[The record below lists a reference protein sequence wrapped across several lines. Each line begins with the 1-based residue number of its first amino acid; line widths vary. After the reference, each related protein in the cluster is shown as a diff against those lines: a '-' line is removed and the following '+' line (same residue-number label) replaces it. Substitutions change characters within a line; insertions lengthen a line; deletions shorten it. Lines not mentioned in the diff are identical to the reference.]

1 MTRSEPGTPRAI
13 PIALPA
19 PPGRGALLLGYSGG
33 LDSTVLLHLLA
44 ADGDLRRRGLRAVH
58 VHHGLHPEA
67 DAWARHCTHACR
79 DLDVHLDVVRVRVAR
94 DSGHG
99 LEAAARAARHAAFA
113 GALADDAILALAHH
127 RDDQAETFLLRALRA
142 SGTDGLAAMRAW
154 RRFGPGW
161 MWRPLLELPRAA
173 LLAHAQRHGLRWI
186 EDPSNAGD
194 AHDRN
199 FLRHRVMPLLQARWP
214 QADAAFARAAELQ
227 REAAAL
233 LDEGDAQALATVRTV
248 DPRCLHVAP
257 LAALPAPRRAR
268 VLRRWIGETGLPP
281 LPSCAMAALAP
292 LLAEG
297 PDVRAE
303 FAWHGA
309 TIRRWRALLHAGTQP
324 PPADAMPQDW
334 DGRAPLRWNGGELV
348 LTPAMGPRETCD
360 VSAEA
365 DAPAFVVRPRQ
376 GGERITLPGRRHSH
390 ALKHVLQD
398 LGVPPWCRTRLPLL
412 FDRQGALLAAGD
424 VALSAR
430 FDAWL
435 RRTCRSLRWRDRD

>member
-1 MTRSEPGTPRAI
+1 MTRSEPGTPGAI

-19 PPGRGALLLGYSGG
+19 PPGQGPLLVGYSGG

-44 ADGDLRRRGLRAVH
+44 ADGALRRRGLRAVH

-67 DAWARHCTHACR
+67 DAWARHCADACR

-94 DSGHG
+94 DSGDG

-186 EDPSNAGD
+186 EDPSNASD

-233 LDEGDAQALATVRTV
+233 LDEGDAQALAAVRTV
-248 DPRCLHVAP
+248 DPHCLHVAP
-257 LAALPAPRRAR
+257 LVALPAPRRAR
-268 VLRRWIGETGLPP
+268 VVRRWVG
-281 LPSCAMAALAP
+281 
-292 LLAEG
+292 
-297 PDVRAE
+297 
-303 FAWHGA
+303 GA
-309 TIRRWRALLHAGTQP
+309 GK
-324 PPADAMPQDW
+324 
-334 DGRAPLRWNGGELV
+334 
-348 LTPAMGPRETCD
+348 
-360 VSAEA
+360 S
-365 DAPAFVVRPRQ
+365 
-376 GGERITLPGRRHSH
+376 
-390 ALKHVLQD
+390 
-398 LGVPPWCRTRLPLL
+398 
-412 FDRQGALLAAGD
+412 DR
-424 VALSAR
+424 
-430 FDAWL
+430 
-435 RRTCRSLRWRDRD
+435 